1 MQLSNAKEI
10 VLHQNAEWTRVM
22 SDESERQSLLRYGM
36 MLIFIAYAL
45 LFVLTALVS
54 MAISTIIPFSALHV
68 VTSVVINFVLAIAT
82 LYFVP
87 QILAALAPS
96 FGGKNDPLNALK
108 LYVFAATPAWIGM
121 AVAVIPLIGWLAAIA
136 GGIYA
141 IYLFWQHF
149 ADAMSIPADKK
160 VGYVILAV
168 VIIAVIEFIISAIGN
183 GIANVVAPYS
193 IGYYHVGPY

>member
-36 MLIFIAYAL
+36 TLILIAYAL
-45 LFVLTALVS
+45 LFILTTLVS
-54 MAISTIIPFSALHV
+54 MAISTIIPFSAVHV
-68 VTSVVINFVLAIAT
+68 VASVVVEFALAVAT

-87 QILAALAPS
+87 QILASLAPS
-96 FGGKNDPLNALK
+96 FGGTNNPLNALK

-121 AVAVIPLIGWLAAIA
+121 ALAVIPVLGWLAALA

-160 VGYVILAV
+160 VGYVVVAV
-168 VIIAVIEFIISAIGN
+168 ITLVVIEFVIGMIGT
-183 GIANVVAPYS
+183 GIANAVAPS
-193 IGYYHVGPY
+193 PIYHFGHF